1 MKAAELISQSVPQIK
16 LGDTVFSVLQMM
28 NETHLSQ
35 LPLVENGKLLGLVK
49 EEEILNP
56 IHSEELIRNMKLAL
70 IRPFIHDY
78 EHIFEV
84 VKVASELKMKVIPV
98 IDKDE
103 NYIGCITL
111 ETMVNYFA
119 QQTDIL
125 EAGGILV
132 LEMEVKDYSLSEI
145 ARLVE
150 AEEAKILSAFAGSI
164 PDSTRMEL
172 TLKVNKPDLQAIIS
186 SLQRHNYIIKDTYQ
200 EPEYFEDLKNRFD
213 QLMTYLNV

>member
-1 MKAAELISQSVPQIK
+1 MRAADIISQSVPQIK
-16 LGDTVFSVLQMM
+16 LDDTVFSVLQMM

-56 IHSEELIRNMKLAL
+56 VHSEEFIRNMKLAL

-78 EHIFEV
+78 EHVFEV
-84 VKVASELKMKVIPV
+84 LKVASELKMKVIPV
-98 IDKDE
+98 TDKDE
-103 NYIGCITL
+103 NYMGCITMESL
-111 ETMVNYFA
+111 LNYFA
-119 QQTDIL
+119 QKTDIL

-132 LEMEVKDYSLSEI
+132 LEMDVKDYSLSEI

-150 AEEAKILSAFAGSI
+150 AEDARVLSAFAGTMDDNSKI
-164 PDSTRMEL
+164 EL
-172 TLKVNKPDLQAIIS
+172 TLKINKPDLQAIIS
-186 SLQRHNYIIKDTYQ
+186 SLQRHDYLIKDTYQ